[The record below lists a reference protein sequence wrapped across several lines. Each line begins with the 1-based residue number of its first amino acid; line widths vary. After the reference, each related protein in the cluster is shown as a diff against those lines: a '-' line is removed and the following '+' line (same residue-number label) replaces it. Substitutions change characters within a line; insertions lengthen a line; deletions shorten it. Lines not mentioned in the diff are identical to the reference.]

1 MINDNEIVYTDRK
14 ALENKGLISTHSKK
28 KLLIILIPIIIIF
41 LIGVCVLLY
50 FLLIHPPK
58 PVQEGNDYESKTDI
72 IIPSPPQLENR
83 KLEKEFEIL
92 TIPGELKRV
101 FVSQKSKEET
111 KVNGVTI
118 LVDVLRKTNYNIYI
132 MEEEE
137 SDEENKLFYSK
148 LYTASISIV
157 SECNVINFDD
167 CEPQKMVDLT
177 EKKKN
182 NINGNARILNNEED
196 YKDLPVPLCLFKITD
211 NNFIT
216 SITCPESFSESKK
229 NEILLDLYFFRPPA
243 IERADKKNDNITI
256 TIKED
261 RNKNRRYIRETNGGT
276 CNIYDNIGTLCTTE
290 MNTTTDLEGNLL
302 QYDEIAITNITTD
315 ENNGYI
321 KNKLTHLIDI
331 SEQIKDFNP
340 LKYKSSLEKLLANL
354 QPYMKEDIQ
363 FTTDDFNELYHLVKT
378 KTKFFKKK
386 NSKKFRNLIEYA
398 TYKSQG
404 RQERN
409 LFNYK
414 DIGSINIDYNLI
426 NEPGINGG
434 EALKLYSNIMF
445 DDDNREL
452 VYKSKFTNIS
462 SIIDKLSVL
471 SKAGNHLATELY
483 NGLKDKLNTINNDIS
498 LKFSELRALIQYYD
512 ISEIFDSTLALDSI
526 RKLNKTIISIT
537 DNLKSKLNGL
547 FNNAKIG
554 DIRDYAYKLNLL
566 VHNYIINSH
575 SLIKQIFDNLK
586 ELGNALNSCDNRLT
600 EITTYY
606 LNHTP
611 SSYVDIIQQAQNIL
625 ENYYIN
631 ETNLVV
637 SKIQEILD
645 EFEISANNTLNEEI
659 NKINILSENLVN
671 KVYTINSASEEE
683 YENLKANLINSK
695 KYIYDIIKKVKDFIM
710 EEIGLKNN
718 GYFISDTDLKANNN
732 SYNSVIVDS
741 KDISKKLDK
750 DEFIDKKFDEI
761 MTNFRENYTNIIN
774 YLEKEKIQQ
783 FVLDEDTLKD
793 SLFNT
798 IDRANISNEME
809 NLRAKIINKI
819 IEENNYYLDN
829 IGTNITNFYNG
840 NLKQVE
846 EIISNLDII
855 YFSEDSLKTLAN
867 LFESAFSSCLSKIHN
882 EIKINEEL
890 AKNYFD
896 YLQNVINDNKYLYQL
911 LASYKINEIP
921 SKYQKKNFYYFVDNI
936 YSKQKT
942 RAYLSKYSDYV
953 ANFEYS
959 KAYIENQIYLDLA
972 NEYKNILSKIRE
984 KLQSIINI
992 KITEKFPDFKELNF
1006 YDKHLKLVN
1015 EFFNRLNKYFSEN
1028 IFNTK
1033 YLNLLNTEKVTYNQK
1048 IDSIKQYINSK
1059 HNSINSLSLN
1069 DDITN
1074 DFCFLYQRKLCY
1086 GCTNCAWNYYVYDS
1100 YCFPLK
1106 PYQNNYLNLIRTE
1119 IKSDSNLKEFKKT
1132 FEDFY
1137 SKFDKS
1143 ISSYSSILKKLEET
1157 LNFVKEDTLNRKITQ
1172 NYLVPFNNW
1181 VDNILSQ
1188 KFGNEIIRA
1197 TYNYY
1202 QKIIEERL
1210 GKIIND
1216 VSVKWDDIFD
1226 GLITEVEENYDEF
1239 KTTTYEFGLMAQ
1251 TYETL
1256 INQNLTQKYFES
1268 IESFQK
1274 NEVNYT
1280 ISYYYNYYIKVIKEA
1295 YQFVLN
1301 NIPINSNG
1309 FYDILNERKK
1319 EINDG
1324 FNSLI
1329 KKVKDSYNNDI
1340 SYKKQKY
1347 VTQYSDSDFF
1357 NIGSILSDN
1366 LISSQESLKNKNK
1379 RLYELIG
1386 YEEDQYTVVSRYY
1399 LENSESG
1406 KQMAKFYEP
1415 VNDKTFI
1422 DLGLYRFKDI
1432 LLDNWIFDKNEFIIK
1447 LNESL
1452 INLTK
1457 DIDKDFEFQKKESS
1471 EILENEII
1479 KILKNDSIENK
1490 ISNIFSS
1497 EIKDLDSNN
1506 INKINEN
1513 IQEILNKINEYI
1525 IYETNILKSS
1535 LTNYNNDYSK
1545 IINTLNKFKNEI
1557 FNKLNSTVFIVI
1569 NDFYSNVNKKVYK
1582 EYIEEGLNEYIN
1594 ETKKVTSTNEN
1605 CKEYPLLTSSYKVGE
1620 QIDIILDEIVKRY
1633 KDKTRKTIDFKYQ
1646 QYYQKIKKLINLD
1659 GIKNLINQSLDNYY
1673 TTSLKPV
1680 LEQFATYNSG
1690 DEKYT
1695 QFDFSNEEKNNINK
1709 VIEEKIEN
1717 IKNIILLTKGNNFE
1731 VDTFLYSWEPM
1742 KFSKVSFNVIS
1753 PMCRSLFNFYSSE
1766 ETEQNS
1772 EVDAFLKK
1780 RIVSNFDDLLN
1791 NVIPTFGNEYFERI
1805 IKYNENF
1812 KISALYDNIRY
1823 SLTET
1828 LLYYISLKLCTEVQ
1842 SLPKD
1847 LKIRIFNL
1855 NDLDSTLANKNNK
1868 IIENFEKNVAE
1879 FIKESKIS
1887 IIDKYISYLKNDDK
1901 ISQSFNIK
1909 VLKKINDSLT
1919 VSMPE
1924 MGNNYEK
1931 MLKKYLT
1938 EKLES
1943 SFKKLMN
1950 DKTKDMIRFVN
1961 EKKMTLQ
1968 SKLEGLFS
1976 LDSDQVLNDIN
1987 KKINSTLESINNYKE
2002 YFDSFE
2008 VPNDIKEFL
2017 NNYSMSYI
2025 KPEFKDFK
2033 TELNKAT
2040 KDIILNNLEKNSE
2053 NIESLNTNE
2062 FINQID
2068 NSFSYF
2074 DNNYNKNFNDK
2085 INFYGINKTDYSAR
2099 LQNQMEKKNMSLI
2112 RRLEGS
2118 ETEEDMLIESQEK
2131 IADEGIEE
2139 NFQKIINS
2147 LNAIKI
2153 NFDSLEIFKE
2163 LDNKIK
2169 NNKQKINEKYKY
2181 SKKIIEENDYEEE
2194 VNNYL
2199 NEKLLNL
2206 TDISIDY
2213 YNKINSSYYE
2223 LRNYINKS
2231 IEEIYNSL
2239 NQCANITYEEF
2250 NKEFDKIVNN
2260 TESFNTDFSET
2271 NSKSKTLKR
2280 YEQKADHKTN
2290 YVETVITDLKE
2301 QGEFKFNIMYRN
2313 ESIKKLIITA
2323 NIINRSRPNKVN
2335 INITNSFS
2343 FCGKIIN
2350 ELEIEFNEANFT
2362 TDLLYDS
2369 ITNNINLTM
2378 HTLFDKYLYYSTYYI
2393 INGTSTTQNAD
2404 SGDNNMDIPILCKK
2418 QNIQILIPR
2427 NGTNV
2432 EERNETSYDFVKI

>member
-1 MINDNEIVYTDRK
+1 MINNNEIIYSDRNT
-14 ALENKGLISTHSKK
+14 LEKKGKTSIPSKR
-28 KLLIILIPIIIIF
+28 KLLIILIPIIAVL
-41 LIGVCVLLY
+41 LIGISVLVY
-50 FLLIHPPK
+50 FLLRPPSD
-58 PVQEGNDYESKTDI
+58 PPQEVNDDESKSDI
-72 IIPSPPQLENR
+72 IIPGSPKLENR

-101 FVSQKSKEET
+101 FVSQRSIEET
-111 KVNGVTI
+111 KVKGVSI

-132 MEEEE
+132 MDEEEA
-137 SDEENKLFYSK
+137 DEENKLFYSK
-148 LYTASISIV
+148 LYTAAIAIV
-157 SECNVINFDD
+157 SECNTINFDD

-182 NINGNARILNNEED
+182 NINGNARILNNEQD

-216 SITCPESFSESKK
+216 SISCPESFSESKK

-261 RNKNRRYIRETNGGT
+261 RNKNRKYIRETNGGT
-276 CNIYDNIGTLCTTE
+276 CNIYDNIGSLCTTD

-302 QYDEIAITNITTD
+302 QYDELAITNITSD

-331 SEQIKDFNP
+331 SEEIKDFNP
-340 LKYKSSLEKLLANL
+340 NNYKTSLEKLLANL

-363 FTTDDFNELYHLVKT
+363 FTTDDFKELYHLVKT

-386 NSKKFRNLIEYA
+386 NSKKFRNLVEYA

-414 DIGSINIDYNLI
+414 DSGGINIDYNLI

-452 VYKSKFTNIS
+452 VYKDKLTNIS
-462 SIIDKLSVL
+462 FIIDKLSVL

-498 LKFSELRALIQYYD
+498 LKFSELKALIQYYD

-526 RKLNKTIISIT
+526 RNFNKTIISISE
-537 DNLKSKLNGL
+537 NLKNKLNGL
-547 FNNAKIG
+547 FNNVKIG
-554 DIRDYAYKLNLL
+554 DIRDYTYKLNLL
-566 VHNYIINSH
+566 VHNYILNSH

-606 LNHTP
+606 LNYT
-611 SSYVDIIQQAQNIL
+611 SFSYVDIIQQVQNIL

-631 ETNLVV
+631 EKNKVLNK
-637 SKIQEILD
+637 SKEILD
-645 EFEISANNTLNEEI
+645 VFEEIANKTLKDEI
-659 NKINILSENLVN
+659 NKIDNLTENLVN
-671 KVYTINSASEEE
+671 KVYTINSASDEE
-683 YENLKANLINSK
+683 YENLKTNLINSK
-695 KYIYDIIKKVKDFIM
+695 KYIYDIIKKVKDFII

-718 GYFISDTDLKANNN
+718 GYFISDSDLKANNN
-732 SYNSVIVDS
+732 SYNPVIVDS
-741 KDISKKLDK
+741 KDISKKLDN

-761 MTNFRENYTNIIN
+761 MINFRQNYTNIID

-793 SLFNT
+793 SLFT
-798 IDRANISNEME
+798 TTDRSNITNEME
-809 NLRAKIINKI
+809 NLRSKVINKI

-829 IGTNITNFYNG
+829 IGTNITNFNNG
-840 NLKQVE
+840 SLNQVT

-855 YFSEDSLKTLAN
+855 YFSEDSLKNLAN

-882 EIKINEEL
+882 EIKVNEEL

-896 YLQNVINDNKYLYQL
+896 YLQNVIKDDKYLYQL
-911 LASYKINEIP
+911 LTSYKINEIP
-921 SKYQKKNFYYFVDNI
+921 SRYRRKSFYYYVDNI

-942 RAYLSKYSDYV
+942 RAYLSKYSDYI

-959 KAYIENQIYLDLA
+959 KSYIENQLYLDLA

-1033 YLNLLNTEKVTYNQK
+1033 YLNLLNTEKKTYNQN

-1069 DDITN
+1069 DDISN

-1100 YCFPLK
+1100 YCLPLK
-1106 PYQNNYLNLIRTE
+1106 PYQNNHLNLIRTE
-1119 IKSDSNLKEFKKT
+1119 IKSDSKLKEFKKT

-1137 SKFDKS
+1137 SNFDKS
-1143 ISSYSSILKKLEET
+1143 INSYCSILKNLEEK

-1172 NYLVPFNNW
+1172 DYLVPFNNW
-1181 VDNILSQ
+1181 VDSILTK
-1188 KFGNEIIRA
+1188 KFGNEIIRT

-1216 VSVKWDDIFD
+1216 VSDKWDDIFD
-1226 GLITEVEENYDEF
+1226 GLLTEVEENYDEF
-1239 KTTTYEFGLMAQ
+1239 KTSTYEFGLMAQ

-1256 INQNLTQKYFES
+1256 INQNLTIKYFES

-1274 NEVNYT
+1274 NELNYT
-1280 ISYYYNYYIKVIKEA
+1280 ISYYYNYYIKVIKQA

-1347 VTQYSDSDFF
+1347 VIQYSDSDFF
-1357 NIGSILSDN
+1357 DIGSILSDN
-1366 LISSQESLKNKNK
+1366 LISSHESLKNKND
-1379 RLYELIG
+1379 RLYEFIG
-1386 YEEDQYTVVSRYY
+1386 YNDDQYSVISRYY

-1406 KQMAKFYEP
+1406 KQMAKFYKP
-1415 VNDKTFI
+1415 INDKKFI

-1432 LLDNWIFDKNEFIIK
+1432 LLDNWIFDKYEFKNK

-1452 INLTK
+1452 INLAK
-1457 DIDKDFEFQKKESS
+1457 DLDKDYEFKKKEYS
-1471 EILENEII
+1471 EILENEIV
-1479 KILKNDSIENK
+1479 KILKNESIENK
-1490 ISNIFSS
+1490 ISNFFLS

-1513 IQEILNKINEYI
+1513 INGILNKINEYI
-1525 IYETNILKSS
+1525 IYETNILKTS
-1535 LTNYNNDYSK
+1535 LTTYNNDYSK
-1545 IINTLNKFKNEI
+1545 ILSTLNEYKNKI
-1557 FNKLNSTVFIVI
+1557 FNKINSTIFIVI
-1569 NDFYSNVNKKVYK
+1569 NEFYSNINEKVYK
-1582 EYIEEGLNEYIN
+1582 EYIENGLNEYIE

-1605 CKEYPLLTSSYKVGE
+1605 CKEYPLLISSYKVGE
-1620 QIDIILDEIVKRY
+1620 QINRILDEIVQRY

-1646 QYYQKIKKLINLD
+1646 QYYQKIKKSINLD
-1659 GIKNLINQSLDNYY
+1659 GIKNLINKTLDNYY
-1673 TTSLKPV
+1673 SSTLEPALKK
-1680 LEQFATYNSG
+1680 FAIYNSG

-1695 QFDFSNEEKNNINK
+1695 QFDFSNEEKNGINK

-1717 IKNIILLTKGNNFE
+1717 IKNIILSTKGNNFE
-1731 VDTFLYSWEPM
+1731 VDIYFYSWEPM
-1742 KFSKVSFNVIS
+1742 KFSKVSYDVIR
-1753 PMCRSLFNFYSSE
+1753 PMCRTLYNFYASE
-1766 ETEQNS
+1766 AAEQNS
-1772 EVDAFLKK
+1772 EVDSLLKE
-1780 RIVSNFDDLLN
+1780 RITSNFEDLLN

-1828 LLYYISLKLCTEVQ
+1828 LLYYISLKLCTEVT

-1847 LKIRIFNL
+1847 LKIRLFNL
-1855 NDLDSTLANKNNK
+1855 NDLDSTLANINNK
-1868 IIENFEKNVAE
+1868 IIEIFEKNVAE
-1879 FIKESKIS
+1879 FIKESRIS
-1887 IIDKYISYLKNDDK
+1887 IIDKYLSYLKNDDE
-1901 ISQSFNIK
+1901 ISQSFNIN

-1924 MGNNYEK
+1924 MGKIYEK
-1931 MLKKYLT
+1931 KLEKYLT

-1961 EKKMTLQ
+1961 EKKMTLK

-1976 LDSDQVLNDIN
+1976 LDSDQVLIDIN
-1987 KKINSTLESINNYKE
+1987 QKINTTLESINNYTE
-2002 YFDSFE
+2002 YFNSFE
-2008 VPNDIKEFL
+2008 IPNNIKEFL
-2017 NNYSMSYI
+2017 NNYSASYI
-2025 KPEFKDFK
+2025 KPEFKDFI

-2040 KDIILNNLEKNSE
+2040 KDIILSNLEKNSE
-2053 NIESLNTNE
+2053 NVESLNTNE
-2062 FINQID
+2062 FNNKID
-2068 NSFSYF
+2068 NTISYF
-2074 DNNYNKNFNDK
+2074 NNNYSKNFSDN
-2085 INFYGINKTDYSAR
+2085 INSYGMNKTDYSER
-2099 LQNQMEKKNMSLI
+2099 LQKQMENKNMSLL
-2112 RRLEGS
+2112 RRLDGS
-2118 ETEEDMLIESQEK
+2118 QTEEDMLAESQEK

-2139 NFQKIINS
+2139 NFQKIINT
-2147 LNAIKI
+2147 LNVIKI

-2163 LDNKIK
+2163 FDNKIN
-2169 NNKQKINEKYKY
+2169 NNKQNINEKSKY
-2181 SKKIIEENDYEEE
+2181 AKKIIEENDYEEE
-2194 VNNYL
+2194 VHYYL

-2206 TDISIDY
+2206 TNISLDY
-2213 YNKINSSYYE
+2213 YNNINSSYYE
-2223 LRNYINKS
+2223 LRNYIKKS

-2239 NQCANITYEEF
+2239 NLCANITYEEF
-2250 NKEFDKIVNN
+2250 NKEFDKIINN
-2260 TESFNTDFSET
+2260 TKSFNTDISE

-2280 YEQKADHKTN
+2280 YEQKSDHKTN
-2290 YVETVITDLKE
+2290 YVDSVITDLKA
-2301 QGEFKFNIMYRN
+2301 QGEFKFNIMYKN
-2313 ESIKKLIITA
+2313 ESIKKLIISA
-2323 NIINRSRPNKVN
+2323 NIINRSRPNKIN

-2343 FCGKIIN
+2343 FCGKVIN
-2350 ELEIEFNEANFT
+2350 TLEIEFNEANFT

-2378 HTLFDKYLYYSTYYI
+2378 HTLFDKYIYYSTYYL

-2404 SGDNNMDIPILCKK
+2404 SGENNMDIPIFCKNK
-2418 QNIQILIPR
+2418 ITEILIPR

-2432 EERNETSYDFVKI
+2432 DERNETSYDFVKA

>member
-1 MINDNEIVYTDRK
+1 MINNNEIIYSDRN
-14 ALENKGLISTHSKK
+14 ALEKKGKTSIPSKK
-28 KLLIILIPIIIIF
+28 KLLIILIPIIVIL
-41 LIGVCVLLY
+41 LIGIAVLIY
-50 FLLIHPPK
+50 FFLRPPIDQ
-58 PVQEGNDYESKTDI
+58 PQEVKDNEPKSDI
-72 IIPSPPQLENR
+72 IIPGPPQLENR

-101 FVSQKSKEET
+101 FVSQRSIEET
-111 KVNGVTI
+111 KVKGISI

-132 MEEEE
+132 MDEEEA
-137 SDEENKLFYSK
+137 DEENKLFYSK
-148 LYTASISIV
+148 LYTAAISIV
-157 SECNVINFDD
+157 SECNTINFDD

-216 SITCPESFSESKK
+216 SISCPESFSESKK

-261 RNKNRRYIRETNGGT
+261 KNKNRKYIRETNGGT
-276 CNIYDNIGTLCTTE
+276 CNIYDNIGSLCTTD

-302 QYDEIAITNITTD
+302 QYDELAITNITSD

-331 SEQIKDFNP
+331 SEEIKDFNP
-340 LKYKSSLEKLLANL
+340 LKYKTSLEKLLANL

-386 NSKKFRNLIEYA
+386 NSIKFRNLIELA

-414 DIGSINIDYNLI
+414 DSGGINIDYNLI

-452 VYKSKFTNIS
+452 VYKDKLTNIS
-462 SIIDKLSVL
+462 FIIDKLSVL

-498 LKFSELRALIQYYD
+498 LKFSELKALIQYYD

-526 RKLNKTIISIT
+526 RKFNKTIISISE
-537 DNLKSKLNGL
+537 NLKSKLNGL

-554 DIRDYAYKLNLL
+554 DIRDYTYKLNLL
-566 VHNYIINSH
+566 VHNYILNSH

-606 LNHTP
+606 LNYTS
-611 SSYVDIIQQAQNIL
+611 SSYVNIIQQAQNIL

-631 ETNLVV
+631 EKNLVL
-637 SKIQEILD
+637 SKIQIILD
-645 EFEISANNTLNEEI
+645 EFEKTANITLNEEI
-659 NKINILSENLVN
+659 KKIDILSENLAN

-683 YENLKANLINSK
+683 YENLKTNLINSK

-732 SYNSVIVDS
+732 SYNPAIVDS
-741 KDISKKLDK
+741 KDISKKLDN

-761 MTNFRENYTNIIN
+761 MINFRQNYTNIIN

-793 SLFNT
+793 SLFT
-798 IDRANISNEME
+798 GIDRSNITNEME
-809 NLRAKIINKI
+809 NLRTTVINKI

-840 NLKQVE
+840 GLNQVV

-867 LFESAFSSCLSKIHN
+867 SFESAFSSCLSKIHN
-882 EIKINEEL
+882 EIKVNEEL

-896 YLQNVINDNKYLYQL
+896 YLQNVIKDDKYLYQL
-911 LASYKINEIP
+911 LTSYKINEIP
-921 SKYQKKNFYYFVDNI
+921 SRYLLKPFYYYVDNI

-942 RAYLSKYSDYV
+942 RAYLSKYSDYI

-959 KAYIENQIYLDLA
+959 KAYIENQLYLDFA

-1033 YLNLLNTEKVTYNQK
+1033 YLNLLNTEKKTFNQN

-1059 HNSINSLSLN
+1059 HNSINGLSLN
-1069 DDITN
+1069 DDISN

-1100 YCFPLK
+1100 YCLPLK
-1106 PYQNNYLNLIRTE
+1106 PYQNNHLNLIRTE
-1119 IKSDSNLKEFKKT
+1119 IKSDSKLKEFKKT

-1137 SKFDKS
+1137 SKFDNS
-1143 ISSYSSILKKLEET
+1143 INSYCSILKNLEEK

-1172 NYLVPFNNW
+1172 DYLVPFDNW
-1181 VDNILSQ
+1181 VDSILAQ
-1188 KFGNEIIRA
+1188 KFGNSIIRT

-1216 VSVKWDDIFD
+1216 VSDKWDDIFD
-1226 GLITEVEENYDEF
+1226 GLLNEVEENYEEF
-1239 KTTTYEFGLMAQ
+1239 KTSTYEFGLMAQ

-1256 INQNLTQKYFES
+1256 INQNLTIKYFES
-1268 IESFQK
+1268 IESFQR
-1274 NEVNYT
+1274 NELNYT
-1280 ISYYYNYYIKVIKEA
+1280 ISYYYNYYIKVIKQA

-1301 NIPINSNG
+1301 KIPINSNG

-1347 VTQYSDSDFF
+1347 VIQYSDSDFF
-1357 NIGSILSDN
+1357 DIGSILSDN
-1366 LISSQESLKNKNK
+1366 LISSHESLKNKND
-1379 RLYELIG
+1379 RLYEFIG
-1386 YEEDQYTVVSRYY
+1386 YDDDQYSVVSRYY

-1415 VNDKTFI
+1415 INDKTFI

-1457 DIDKDFEFQKKESS
+1457 DIDKDFEFKKKEYS
-1471 EILENEII
+1471 EILENEIV
-1479 KILKNDSIENK
+1479 KILRNESIENK
-1490 ISNIFSS
+1490 ISNFYLS

-1513 IQEILNKINEYI
+1513 INGILNKINEYI
-1525 IYETNILKSS
+1525 IYETNILKTS
-1535 LTNYNNDYSK
+1535 LTTYNNDYSK
-1545 IINTLNKFKNEI
+1545 ILSTLNEYKNEI
-1557 FNKLNSTVFIVI
+1557 FNKFNSTIFIVI
-1569 NDFYSNVNKKVYK
+1569 NEFYSNINEKVYK
-1582 EYIEEGLNEYIN
+1582 DYIEKGLNEYIE

-1620 QIDIILDEIVKRY
+1620 QINSILDEIVQRY

-1646 QYYQKIKKLINLD
+1646 QYYQKIKKSINLD
-1659 GIKNLINQSLDNYY
+1659 EIKNLINKALDNYY
-1673 TTSLKPV
+1673 SSTLEPALK
-1680 LEQFATYNSG
+1680 QFAIYNPG

-1695 QFDFSNEEKNNINK
+1695 QFDFSNEEKNDINK
-1709 VIEEKIEN
+1709 IIEEKIEN
-1717 IKNIILLTKGNNFE
+1717 IKKIILLTKGNNFE
-1731 VDTFLYSWEPM
+1731 VDIYFYSWEPM
-1742 KFSKVSFNVIS
+1742 KFSKVSYDVIR
-1753 PMCRSLFNFYSSE
+1753 PMCRTLYNFYASE
-1766 ETEQNS
+1766 EAEQNS
-1772 EVDAFLKK
+1772 EVDSFLNK
-1780 RIVSNFDDLLN
+1780 RITSNFEDLLN

-1812 KISALYDNIRY
+1812 KISALYDNIRF

-1828 LLYYISLKLCTEVQ
+1828 LLYYISLKLCTEVT

-1855 NDLDSTLANKNNK
+1855 NDLDSTLASKNNK
-1868 IIENFEKNVAE
+1868 IIEIFEKNVAE
-1879 FIKESKIS
+1879 FIKESRIS

-1901 ISQSFNIK
+1901 ISQSFNNK

-1919 VSMPE
+1919 VSMPD

-1961 EKKMTLQ
+1961 EKKMTLE

-1976 LDSDQVLNDIN
+1976 LDSDQVLIDIN
-1987 KKINSTLESINNYKE
+1987 QKINNTLESINNYKD

-2008 VPNDIKEFL
+2008 VPNNIKEFL
-2017 NNYSMSYI
+2017 NNYSASYI

-2040 KDIILNNLEKNSE
+2040 KDIILSNLEKNSE

-2062 FINQID
+2062 FNNQID
-2068 NSFSYF
+2068 NTISYF
-2074 DNNYNKNFNDK
+2074 DNNYNKNFSDN
-2085 INFYGINKTDYSAR
+2085 IIYYGMNKTDYSAR
-2099 LQNQMEKKNMSLI
+2099 LQKQMKNKNMSLL
-2112 RRLEGS
+2112 RRLDGS
-2118 ETEEDMLIESQEK
+2118 QTEEDMLTESQEK
-2131 IADEGIEE
+2131 ISDEGIEE
-2139 NFQKIINS
+2139 NFQKIINA
-2147 LNAIKI
+2147 LNVIKI

-2163 LDNKIK
+2163 LDNNIT
-2169 NNKQKINEKYKY
+2169 NNQQKINEKYKY

-2194 VNNYL
+2194 VHNYL

-2206 TDISIDY
+2206 TNISLDY
-2213 YNKINSSYYE
+2213 YNNINSSYFE
-2223 LRNYINKS
+2223 LRNYIKKS

-2239 NQCANITYEEF
+2239 NLCANITYEEF
-2250 NKEFDKIVNN
+2250 NEEFDKIIYN
-2260 TESFNTDFSET
+2260 TEPFNTDISE

-2290 YVETVITDLKE
+2290 YVDSVITDLKA
-2301 QGEFKFNIMYRN
+2301 QGEFKFNIMYKN
-2313 ESIKKLIITA
+2313 ESIKKLIISA

-2335 INITNSFS
+2335 INITNTFS
-2343 FCGKIIN
+2343 FCGKVIN
-2350 ELEIEFNEANFT
+2350 ALEIEFNEANFT

-2378 HTLFDKYLYYSTYYI
+2378 HTLFDKYIYYSTYYL

-2404 SGDNNMDIPILCKK
+2404 SGENNMDIPILCKK
-2418 QNIQILIPR
+2418 QNTTILIPR

-2432 EERNETSYDFVKI
+2432 DKRNETSYDFIAA